1 MMKYR
6 ALVSFSGKICMAM
19 GESREITDK
28 SIASDLLKA
37 GYIEELKETKIK
49 KIDERKETKTKK
61 GGRKKSED

>member
-1 MMKYR
+1 
-6 ALVSFSGKICMAM
+6 MAM

-28 SIASDLLKA
+28 SIASDLLNA